1 MYIKHK
7 EILLKI
13 VQMTAVY
20 RDMHCIFSQS
30 PKINEAIFHG
40 CLRQKIIIFS
50 CRFRVNI
57 TNNLNN

>member
-1 MYIKHK
+1 MYIIHK

-13 VQMTAVY
+13 VQITAAQRHVLY
-20 RDMHCIFSQS
+20 ISI
-30 PKINEAIFHG
+30 PEKINEAIFHG